1 MKKKYEGKKMLV
13 SFSLVLGVIITV
25 VAILLMLFYFKSRSE
40 QEDMKEN
47 LNLSSTKYAELIDL
61 QIEENLATI
70 NAITTFLNTDY
81 SLEEVANNLIIENE
95 RNRFSKMLYVRTN
108 YKGILVD
115 MIKKE
120 YNTITLSKNSS
131 LELEEVLK
139 GQSKVKIISLNKKES
154 LCYIVPVYEGK
165 EVIGVMLAVDTL
177 SSFQN
182 ILKIPSYINDCVVEL
197 KNQEG
202 DVILS
207 AYSEKEIA
215 TKQGEKEQEVVAT
228 HKIENGDWYVS
239 VSTDSMIQDDIF
251 QSMTIVIIGM
261 ALFIS
266 VLYGGLFLYMI
277 NIIYKGK
284 ERVDYLAII

>member
-131 LELEEVLK
+131 LE
-139 GQSKVKIISLNKKES
+139 
-154 LCYIVPVYEGK
+154 
-165 EVIGVMLAVDTL
+165 
-177 SSFQN
+177 
-182 ILKIPSYINDCVVEL
+182 
-197 KNQEG
+197 
-202 DVILS
+202 
-207 AYSEKEIA
+207 
-215 TKQGEKEQEVVAT
+215 
-228 HKIENGDWYVS
+228 
-239 VSTDSMIQDDIF
+239 
-251 QSMTIVIIGM
+251 
-261 ALFIS
+261 
-266 VLYGGLFLYMI
+266 
-277 NIIYKGK
+277 
-284 ERVDYLAII
+284 